1 MSVILLNDS
10 IDWFLKLEAM
20 WIIINISYSDEK
32 TIDYLFDNFKSFVT
46 YYNSVLDNIDDL
58 WMA

>member
-1 MSVILLNDS
+1 
-10 IDWFLKLEAM
+10 M